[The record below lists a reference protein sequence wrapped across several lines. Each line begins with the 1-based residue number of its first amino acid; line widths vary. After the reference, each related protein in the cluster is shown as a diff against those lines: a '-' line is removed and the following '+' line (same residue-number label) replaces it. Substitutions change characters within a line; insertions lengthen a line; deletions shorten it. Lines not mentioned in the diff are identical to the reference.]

1 MRITELI
8 TINSVIVVS
17 MRSINMLQHIVFYH
31 TRVLYIKLINA
42 FGTIKNL
49 CDNCGIV
56 LKLGIQDLPSHFSGV
71 DNY

>member
-1 MRITELI
+1 
-8 TINSVIVVS
+8 
-17 MRSINMLQHIVFYH
+17 MLQHIVFYH

-56 LKLGIQDLPSHFSGV
+56 LKLGIQDLPSHFSGG